1 MVVISNAESYI
12 TPLQDEQNLNISRCQ
27 LNYFQKF
34 TAVSKLTSKPGLNTR
49 TVLPCLSL

>member
-12 TPLQDEQNLNISRCQ
+12 TPLQDEQ
-27 LNYFQKF
+27 LNYFHKF
-34 TAVSKLTSKPGLNTR
+34 TAVSQLTSKPGLNTR